1 MNRIVQEEVR
11 FADRMEEFWHFSG
24 NRPSV
29 GMLLELFGWRL
40 DRFYELMGP
49 SGVEME
55 DRDHGKKK
63 KVLYARTGSP
73 RIQVE
78 IEPRYAGGKTG
89 PAEKFDGIQVSG
101 TMPELF
107 YGMDTAYF
115 IEADGLYR
123 QSGEL
128 SDGLERLADV
138 SMDGSFRFFVGRNR
152 LAEFYHMILPRF
164 REIA

>member
-1 MNRIVQEEVR
+1 M
-11 FADRMEEFWHFSG
+11 
-24 NRPSV
+24 
-29 GMLLELFGWRL
+29 
-40 DRFYELMGP
+40 
-49 SGVEME
+49 
-55 DRDHGKKK
+55 
-63 KVLYARTGSP
+63 
-73 RIQVE
+73 E
-78 IEPRYAGGKTG
+78 IEPRYAGGKPG
-89 PAEKFDGIQVSG
+89 PAEKFDGVQVSG

-164 REIA
+164 REIAQVAEKDGELIRSFLPPRGEYQFYLDAEGGDFVCRPVVRYGNLPSECWMK